1 MARRRGETTG
11 RINERDYPRIVEL
24 PVPRGGFRDTSFA
37 IATFHRE
44 HRIES
49 KHGQGSYDEGQ
60 FYVRYCFA
68 DPVVADAFR
77 DQFGG
82 ERLIAAR
89 RPGRP
94 ER

>member
-11 RINERDYPRIVEL
+11 RTNERDFPHIVEL
-24 PVPRGGFRDTSFA
+24 PVPRGGFTSFPIDA
-37 IATFHRE
+37 FHQDRG
-44 HRIES
+44 IEI
-49 KHGQGSYDEGQ
+49 KQGQGSYEEGQ

-68 DPVVADAFR
+68 DPLVADEFR
-77 DQFGG
+77 ARFGG

-89 RPGRP
+89 RR